1 MGIDEEELA
10 GITEDELCGTLD
22 EDWTSEELDT
32 VSTLDEELDAGTSF
46 FATPAAANSGA

>member
-1 MGIDEEELA
+1 MADKEDA